1 MNMVL
6 ISPDKTILLTKTH
19 IEYYIKCDCMAYDCR
34 AVTLFFYGG
43 YYVSVILGVVIL
55 HFELLFCVFCLVVPT
70 FVTNEIYT

>member
-1 MNMVL
+1 
-6 ISPDKTILLTKTH
+6 
-19 IEYYIKCDCMAYDCR
+19 MAYDCR

-43 YYVSVILGVVIL
+43 YYVSVILGVVLL